1 MAEVMNAPLYTMEIL
16 RLAGSLPD
24 PMHLER
30 VDGMAQLRSPTC
42 GSTVHTEVRL
52 EAGRV
57 TALSQQVRACAFG
70 QAAGALVA
78 KHAPGRSKDEIA
90 EVLAGLSGWLDGSRD
105 DPGGASVRWGLEALA
120 PARSRTSRHGAILL
134 PFRALLAAIEEAE
147 S

>member
-1 MAEVMNAPLYTMEIL
+1 MAPVMNAPLYTMEIL

-24 PMHLER
+24 PMLLDR

-42 GSTVHTEVRL
+42 GSTVHTEVKLDDR
-52 EAGRV
+52 RV

-78 KHAPGRSKDEIA
+78 KHAPGRTRVEIA
-90 EVLAGLSGWLDGSRD
+90 EVLAALSGWLDGSRD
-105 DPGGASVRWGLEALA
+105 DPGGWGFEALA

-134 PFRALLAAIEEAE
+134 PLRALLAAIEDAEA
-147 S
+147 